1 MSNSK
6 PTSVPTEPSET
17 VEQVSGPEEHSSKKD
32 TVEEPQNQT
41 EAVGNKGVVEN
52 GHVEN
57 KKRKSP
63 SSSKKIKGKWP
74 SRDEMSKTR

>member
-17 VEQVSGPEEHSSKKD
+17 VEQVSGPEEDSSIKD

-41 EAVGNKGVVEN
+41 ETVENHGVVEN
-52 GHVEN
+52 VHVNN

-63 SSSKKIKGKWP
+63 SSPNKIKGKWP
-74 SRDEMSKTR
+74 SRDEMSRTR